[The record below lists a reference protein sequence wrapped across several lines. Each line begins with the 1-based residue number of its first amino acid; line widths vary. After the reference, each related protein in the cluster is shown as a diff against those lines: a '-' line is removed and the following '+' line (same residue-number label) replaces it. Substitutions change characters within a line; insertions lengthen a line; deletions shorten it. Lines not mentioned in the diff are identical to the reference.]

1 MKKIMLLLVSLLGI
15 STVFAESAPSIS
27 PQQAAQMQSTQKAVI
42 IDVRENSEW
51 RSGHIAGA
59 IHIPLGEIGNRI
71 TELTQYQNTPIIT
84 QCRSG
89 SRSAKAATMLKNAGF
104 NIVYNMDGGLNA
116 WQKADLEI
124 QQN

>member
-1 MKKIMLLLVSLLGI
+1 MKKMILLFASLLSS
-15 STVFAESAPSIS
+15 STVFAESTPSIS

-42 IDVRENSEW
+42 LDVRENSEW

-71 TELTQYQNTPIIT
+71 TELTPYQNMPIIT

-89 SRSAKAATMLKNAGF
+89 SRSAKAATVLKNAGF

-116 WQKADLEI
+116 WEKADLEI